1 MGVLTWSRMVTS
13 SWMVAAVL
21 TLALPANSLAAED
34 KDPAAEKPAD
44 KPGDKPKAPEARPE
58 QTSGGLQA
66 TLLMKERTFRMGGG
80 DNAVERKIKQP
91 TIQLKNVGDKPVVL
105 DFPLPEGGGFGGRG
119 GPGGNEPTGVEVGPV
134 RIFVKAAADAEG
146 AKRDDKPITLV
157 VLKPGQVVEQPLT
170 GVVRFPA
177 DGKYV
182 LRFEVDVPARDE
194 ILPGL
199 KPWSGK
205 LKSNDLEYDYQGMG
219 NFGGRGNPGGNPG
232 NPGGRGNRGG
242 GGAPGQAPAPIPGD
256 QGEAF

>member
-1 MGVLTWSRMVTS
+1 MTLATWLRTATF
-13 SWMVAAVL
+13 SWMAAAG
-21 TLALPANSLAAED
+21 LALAVPALALAAED
-34 KDPAAEKPAD
+34 KKEPAAEKPAD
-44 KPGDKPKAPEARPE
+44 PPKAPEAKPE

-66 TLLMKERTFRMGGG
+66 TLLLKERTFRMGGG
-80 DNAVERKIKQP
+80 NNAQELKIKQP

-119 GPGGNEPTGVEVGPV
+119 GPGGGGGNEPTGVEAGPV
-134 RIFVKAAADAEG
+134 RIFVKPAEGGDG

-157 VLKPGQVVEQPLT
+157 VLKPGQVVEQPLA
-170 GVVRFPA
+170 GLIRFPA
-177 DGKYV
+177 DGKYL

-194 ILPGL
+194 VIPGI

-205 LKSNDLEYDYQGMG
+205 LKSNELEYDYQGM
-219 NFGGRGNPGGNPG
+219 FGGRGNFGGNPGGGPG

-242 GGAPGQAPAPIPGD
+242 GQAPAPIPGD